1 MLKRGLSRPYYNGVF
16 HPGGIDID
24 RAASRWTGRA
34 RCCRVWALGYPAE
47 GAHYYTHA
55 CHGRRCAPGRCWMPS
70 AAWPCWL
77 AKIGAIHAAAGQ
89 VS

>member
-24 RAASRWTGRA
+24 RNGQPLDGQGAVLPN
-34 RCCRVWALGYPAE
+34 VWALGYPAE

-70 AAWPCWL
+70 AAC
-77 AKIGAIHAAAGQ
+77 HAAGQ
-89 VS
+89 NRR